1 MSLVRPVTTV
11 LLHVVR
17 NGLDDALYLDLP
29 RNALLVR
36 VTHDTVAERFADV
49 EEKLATFLLC
59 VLDVLFIAHQF
70 LDRIDHVRTVVEHRQ
85 SVGIEQGGDDFVRT
99 LLSAL
104 SH

>member
-17 NGLDDALYLDLP
+17 NGLDDALHLDS
-29 RNALLVR
+29 RRALLAP

>member
-17 NGLDDALYLDLP
+17 NGLDDALHLDS
-29 RNALLVR
+29 RRALLAP

-99 LLSAL
+99 LLSAR
-104 SH
+104 SQ

>member
-1 MSLVRPVTTV
+1 
-11 LLHVVR
+11 
-17 NGLDDALYLDLP
+17 
-29 RNALLVR
+29 
-36 VTHDTVAERFADV
+36 
-49 EEKLATFLLC
+49 LC